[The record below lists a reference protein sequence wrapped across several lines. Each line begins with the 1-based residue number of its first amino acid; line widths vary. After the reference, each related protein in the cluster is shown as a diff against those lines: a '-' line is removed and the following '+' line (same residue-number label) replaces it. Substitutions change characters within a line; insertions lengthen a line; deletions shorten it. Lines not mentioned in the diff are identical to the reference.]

1 MKTLKITITP
11 LTAFGTPPLGDT
23 LFGQLCWAL
32 LRRFGEEKLAQ
43 CLENYTEGKPFLVVS
58 DALPSGY
65 IPRPHLPTALLQSG
79 NLDPSKRKQ
88 LRKQQ
93 WMPLS
98 DIHLPLNTWQ
108 ERCKSSE
115 SLENGGTSQAF
126 GAMHNTIN
134 RQTGTTGGDAAF
146 SPYGVEQLWY
156 APNSRLDIYAVLD
169 SRLDESELATLFAD
183 IGLHGFGR
191 DASVGLGKFDINA
204 IESFTLPS
212 QKEANAFLTL
222 GGCAP
227 QGQGF
232 IPERSFYQVFTR
244 YGRHGEIA
252 AISGKP
258 FKNPVLLA
266 RAGGVFHLES
276 YQERMFIGQGLGG
289 NGAMSKLIEGTVQ
302 QGYAPVIGIC
312 MTQDSVS
319 CTQSILS
326 WNTTGC

>member
-11 LTAFGTPPLGDT
+11 RTAFGTPPMGDT

-32 LRRFGEEKLAQ
+32 LRRFGEEKLAN
-43 CLENYTEGKPFLVVS
+43 CLDGYTDGKPFLVVS

-65 IPRPHLPTALLQSG
+65 IPRPHLPASLLQTG
-79 NLDPSKRKQ
+79 NLDPSQRKQ
-88 LRKQQ
+88 LRKRQ

-98 DIHLPLNTWQ
+98 DIHHPLNTWQ
-108 ERCKSSE
+108 ERCQSSE
-115 SLENGGTSQAF
+115 NLENGGTGQVF

-146 SPYGVEQLWY
+146 APYGIEQLWY
-156 APNSRLDIYAVLD
+156 APDSRLDIYAILD
-169 SRLDESELATLFAD
+169 SRLHESELTALLSD

-204 IESFTLPS
+204 VEAITLPS
-212 QKEANAFLTL
+212 QQGSNAFLTL
-222 GGCAP
+222 GGCSP

-232 IPERSFYQVFTR
+232 VSSRSFYQVFTR
-244 YGRHGEIA
+244 YGRHGEVA

-266 RAGGVFHLES
+266 RAGGVFHPES
-276 YQERMFIGQGLGG
+276 YQTRLFIGQGLGG
-289 NGAMSKLIEGTVQ
+289 KGEMSKLIEGTVQ
-302 QGYAPVIGIC
+302 QGYAPLIGIC
-312 MTQDSVS
+312 MTQDTVS
-319 CTQSILS
+319 
-326 WNTTGC
+326 